1 MASDS
6 RRSER
11 ERFKYGICLNDECQ
25 CCKDKKVQQIPM
37 RKEFVCAECGKE
49 LRECPPPKQTSK
61 TPLIAAAAVAAVALI
76 GGGLFFFLGGPSDEE
91 TPVESAVTDTTSVVK
106 TEPETSVKTD
116 TVVVRD
122 TVVQN
127 NTTTISEK
135 TSTKTVISETTAK
148 PAAEKPTKSSS
159 NSSVNLGYAKFS
171 GPVKNGKPNGMGTMR
186 FTSSHVIDSR
196 DSKGRVAEAGDYV
209 TGEWKDGKLVQG
221 RWFGSDGNVKGSL
234 MIGM

>member
-1 MASDS
+1 M
-6 RRSER
+6 ER
-11 ERFKYGICLNDECQ
+11 KGICKNVGVCS
-25 CCKDKKVQQIPM
+25 KANKVQIITDDEA
-37 RKEFVCAECGKE
+37 EFKCPECGEPLEEVKE
-49 LRECPPPKQTSK
+49 EPIVEKKKS
-61 TPLIAAAAVAAVALI
+61 PLPVIIAALVALALI
-76 GGGLFFFLGGPSDEE
+76 GGGLFFFLGGSSNEE
-91 TPVESAVTDTTSVVK
+91 TPVEPAVADTTSVVAP
-106 TEPETSVKTD
+106 EPETIVKTD

-135 TSTKTVISETTAK
+135 TSTKTVVSETAAK
-148 PAAEKPTKSSS
+148 PAAEKPSKPASASG
-159 NSSVNLGYAKFS
+159 SVNLGYAKFS

-186 FTSSHVIDSR
+186 FTSSHIIDSR